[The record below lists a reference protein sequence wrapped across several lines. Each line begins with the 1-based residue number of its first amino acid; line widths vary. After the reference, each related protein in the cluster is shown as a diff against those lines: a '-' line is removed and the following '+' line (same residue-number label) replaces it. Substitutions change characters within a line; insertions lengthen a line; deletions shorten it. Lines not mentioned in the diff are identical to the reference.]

1 MMNNLTYDEALARL
15 EALTKELETA
25 EAIGMDEYKTKA
37 SEAKELITFCRARL
51 TELEGELNQL
61 LPAE

>member
-15 EALTKELETA
+15 ETLTKELETA

-37 SEAKELITFCRARL
+37 SEAKELIAFCRARL

-61 LPAE
+61 LSVE